1 MSHHTEAEVRPRPS
15 IGRGWN
21 ALLARYGRRAIIVTA
36 AALAVVVAV
45 AVIGYYVFI
54 HQDTYKITARF
65 TATPGLY
72 AGNTVDI
79 LGVPTGEIESIK
91 PHAGYVDVVLSL
103 PTDVK
108 VPANA
113 RAVMMAPNPVSD
125 RFVELTPAY
134 THGRVMKPGAVIGL
148 KDTVVPLELDS
159 IYSAVD
165 SLSRDLGP
173 NGANANGDLT
183 SVLHAFAKL
192 ANGNG
197 ADLHDAI
204 QQISAALPAL
214 TAHPNEL
221 KNLVT
226 GLDEL
231 TSKLAAHDST
241 INALYDDLAGATGQL
256 ADERSTISAAISN
269 LQAGVAEV
277 AQFLRTNQSHLGA
290 SVRNLNTTLAA
301 VMAEQKALIQTFDTA
316 PLGFQNFNRAIDEN
330 APCLSATG
338 APNNCAALWSRI
350 SATANGA
357 DLVKTYCGTVPDNL
371 FPIILQNLGLADA
384 TATHTGC
391 GAQVG
396 LLQGRPGP
404 PGVPSTP
411 DLDLTHYLGSR

>member
-1 MSHHTEAEVRPRPS
+1 M
-15 IGRGWN
+15 IGRGWHR
-21 ALLARYGRRAIIVTA
+21 LVARFGRAAIIGVA
-36 AALAVVVAV
+36 AALAFVVA
-45 AVIGYYVFI
+45 AVLVVYYVFVQ
-54 HQDTYKITARF
+54 QDTYRITARF

-72 AGNTVDI
+72 AGNDVDI
-79 LGVPTGEIESIK
+79 LGVPTGEIASIT
-91 PHAGYVDVVLSL
+91 PHPNYVDVVLSL
-103 PTDVK
+103 PTSVK
-108 VPANA
+108 VPAAA

-134 THGRVMKPGAVIGL
+134 THGPALRPGSVIGL
-148 KDTVVPLELDS
+148 KDTAVPLELDS

-165 SLSRDLGP
+165 TLSKDLGP
-173 NGANANGDLT
+173 AGANAHGDLT

-214 TAHPNEL
+214 TAHPDEL
-221 KNLVT
+221 KNLVD

-231 TSKLAAHDST
+231 TGKLAAHDTT
-241 INALYDDLAGATGQL
+241 INSLYDDLASATGRL
-256 ADERSTISAAISN
+256 ADERSTISAAITN

-277 AQFLRTNQSHLGA
+277 AQFLRANQKHLGS

-316 PLGFQNFNRAIDEN
+316 PLGFQNFNRAIDPN
-330 APCLSATG
+330 SPCLTATG

-350 SATANGA
+350 TATANGA

-371 FPIILQNLGLADA
+371 FPIILKNLGLADA

-396 LLQGRPGP
+396 LLQGRTGP
-404 PGVPSTP
+404 PGAPSTP
-411 DLDLTHYLGSR
+411 DLDLTHYVGTR